1 MRYLPILGL
10 SALLLLDLM
19 VGGGGM
25 SWASGAVLWKLR
37 VPRVLTALL
46 AGGALALS
54 GAQMQAVFRNPLAD
68 PHIMGVSGGAGLGAA
83 IATMA
88 LGTSTAFFTGFTV
101 AVAAF
106 LGAFVAAALVI
117 AVSAR
122 FRSVT
127 TLLVFGVMMGFIFS
141 ALSSVLQYT
150 AGEESLKLFYSW
162 MAGSFSGCRFSEVAL
177 MAGALVIG
185 LVLAFCNGKGLDII
199 LFGEEYATLSGA
211 STRRILSLSMLSAC
225 LMTGTVT
232 AFCGP
237 LGFVGIV
244 APAPR
249 SPHHGLLGP
258 SAGPPLLPRD
268 RCHPGPRGRHPRQPL
283 AHPPPRGLHPRPHRH
298 SADSHAPV
306 AAKGVECKT
315 LTHSQLHHIDCSRQ
329 RSHNHINH
337 WKPTIC
343 ILRHFGLKT

>member
-1 MRYLPILGL
+1 MKFLPGALLVI
-10 SALLLLDLM
+10 LLLLDLLA
-19 VGGGGM
+19 GGGGM
-25 SWASGAVLWKLR
+25 SMATGAVLWKLR
-37 VPRVLTALL
+37 VPRVLTAVL
-46 AGGALALS
+46 AGGALAVS

-88 LGTSTAFFTGFTV
+88 LGTSAAFFTGFTV

-106 LGAFVAAALVI
+106 LGAFVAAALVV

-122 FRSVT
+122 FRSAT
-127 TLLVFGVMMGFIFS
+127 TLLVFGVMLGFIFS

-162 MAGSFSGCRFSEVAL
+162 MAGSFSGCRYVEVAL
-177 MAGALVIG
+177 MAGALVLG
-185 LVLAFCNGKGLDII
+185 LVLAICNGKGLDII

-211 STRRILSLSMLSAC
+211 STRRILILSMLSCC

-244 APAPR
+244 APHLARRITGASVHRQVLPC
-249 SPHHGLLGP
+249 SMATGATLALAADILANLWPIPLPVGSTLALIGIPLILLI
-258 SAGPPLLPRD
+258 LLR
-268 RCHPGPRGRHPRQPL
+268 RNASNVKH
-283 AHPPPRGLHPRPHRH
+283 
-298 SADSHAPV
+298 
-306 AAKGVECKT
+306 
-315 LTHSQLHHIDCSRQ
+315 
-329 RSHNHINH
+329 
-337 WKPTIC
+337 
-343 ILRHFGLKT
+343 

>member
-1 MRYLPILGL
+1 MKYLPGALL
-10 SALLLLDLM
+10 VTLLLLDLL

-25 SWASGAVLWKLR
+25 SMATGAVLWKLR
-37 VPRVLTALL
+37 VPRVLTAVI
-46 AGGALALS
+46 AGGALAAS

-88 LGTSTAFFTGFTV
+88 LGTSAAFFTGFTV

-106 LGAFVAAALVI
+106 LGAFVAAALVV

-127 TLLVFGVMMGFIFS
+127 TLLVFGVMLGFIFS

-150 AGEESLKLFYSW
+150 AGEESLKLFY
-162 MAGSFSGCRFSEVAL
+162 R
-177 MAGALVIG
+177 
-185 LVLAFCNGKGLDII
+185 
-199 LFGEEYATLSGA
+199 EYATLSGA
-211 STRRILSLSMLSAC
+211 STRRILFLSMLSAC

-244 APAPR
+244 APHLARRITGSSVHRQVLPCALATGATLALAADILANLWPIPLPVG
-249 SPHHGLLGP
+249 STLALIGIPLILLI
-258 SAGPPLLPRD
+258 LL
-268 RCHPGPRGRHPRQPL
+268 
-283 AHPPPRGLHPRPHRH
+283 
-298 SADSHAPV
+298 
-306 AAKGVECKT
+306 
-315 LTHSQLHHIDCSRQ
+315 RQ
-329 RSHNHINH
+329 RHA
-337 WKPTIC
+337 
-343 ILRHFGLKT
+343 

>member
-1 MRYLPILGL
+1 M
-10 SALLLLDLM
+10 ALLLVDLM

-37 VPRVLTALL
+37 VPRVMTALL

-88 LGTSTAFFTGFTV
+88 LGVSSSYFTGFTV
-101 AVAAF
+101 ALAAF
-106 LGAFVAAALVI
+106 LGAFVAAALVV
-117 AVSAR
+117 AVSTR
-122 FRSVT
+122 FRSTT
-127 TLLVFGVMMGFIFS
+127 TLLVFGVMLGFIFS

-162 MAGSFSGCRFSEVAL
+162 MAGSFSGSRYMEVIL
-177 MAGALVIG
+177 MAGALALG
-185 LVLAFCNGKGLDII
+185 LVLSIVNGKGLDLI

-211 STRRILSLSMLSAC
+211 STRRILILSMLSAC

-244 APAPR
+244 APHIARRITGSSAHQQVLPW
-249 SPHHGLLGP
+249 SLATGATLALAADILANLWPIPLPVGSTLALIGIPLVLILLLRNQ
-258 SAGPPLLPRD
+258 S
-268 RCHPGPRGRHPRQPL
+268 
-283 AHPPPRGLHPRPHRH
+283 
-298 SADSHAPV
+298 SN
-306 AAKGVECKT
+306 AKY
-315 LTHSQLHHIDCSRQ
+315 
-329 RSHNHINH
+329 
-337 WKPTIC
+337 
-343 ILRHFGLKT
+343 

>member
-1 MRYLPILGL
+1 MKYLPGTFLLIVLLGL
-10 SALLLLDLM
+10 DLCI
-19 VGGGGM
+19 GGG
-25 SWASGAVLWKLR
+25 SFSLATGAILWKLR
-37 VPRVLTALL
+37 VPRALTAVI
-46 AGGALALS
+46 AGGALAAS

-88 LGTSTAFFTGFTV
+88 LGTSAVFFTGFTV

-106 LGAFVAAALVI
+106 LGAAVAAFLVV

-127 TLLVFGVMMGFIFS
+127 TLLVFGVMLGFIFS

-162 MAGSFSGCRFSEVAL
+162 MAGSFSGCRYVEVAL
-177 MAGALVIG
+177 MAVALLLG
-185 LVLAFCNGKGLDII
+185 LVLAFANGKGLDII

-211 STRRILSLSMLSAC
+211 STRRILILSMLSCC

-244 APAPR
+244 APHLARRITGSSVHRQVLPC
-249 SPHHGLLGP
+249 SLATGATLALAADILANIWPIPLPVGSTLALIGIPLILTLL
-258 SAGPPLLPRD
+258 L
-268 RCHPGPRGRHPRQPL
+268 RQK
-283 AHPPPRGLHPRPHRH
+283 A
-298 SADSHAPV
+298 SNV
-306 AAKGVECKT
+306 K
-315 LTHSQLHHIDCSRQ
+315 
-329 RSHNHINH
+329 N
-337 WKPTIC
+337 
-343 ILRHFGLKT
+343 

>member
-1 MRYLPILGL
+1 MKYLPGTFLLIVLLGL
-10 SALLLLDLM
+10 DLCI
-19 VGGGGM
+19 GGG
-25 SWASGAVLWKLR
+25 SFSLATGAILWKLR
-37 VPRVLTALL
+37 LPRALTAVI
-46 AGGALALS
+46 AGGALAAS

-88 LGTSTAFFTGFTV
+88 LGTSAAFFTGFTV

-106 LGAFVAAALVI
+106 LGAAVAAFLVV

-127 TLLVFGVMMGFIFS
+127 TLLVFGVMLGFIFS

-162 MAGSFSGCRFSEVAL
+162 MAGSFSGCRYLEILL

-185 LVLAFCNGKGLDII
+185 LALAFCNGKGLDII

-211 STRRILSLSMLSAC
+211 STRRILVLSMLSCC

-244 APAPR
+244 APHIARRLTGSSVHRQVLPC
-249 SPHHGLLGP
+249 SLATGATLALAADILANIWPIPLPVGWTLALIGIP
-258 SAGPPLLPRD
+258 LILVILLP
-268 RCHPGPRGRHPRQPL
+268 Q
-283 AHPPPRGLHPRPHRH
+283 RP
-298 SADSHAPV
+298 SNA
-306 AAKGVECKT
+306 
-315 LTHSQLHHIDCSRQ
+315 
-329 RSHNHINH
+329 NH
-337 WKPTIC
+337 
-343 ILRHFGLKT
+343 

>member
-1 MRYLPILGL
+1 MKYLPGSFLLIVLLGL
-10 SALLLLDLM
+10 DLCI
-19 VGGGGM
+19 GGG
-25 SWASGAVLWKLR
+25 SFSLASGAILWKLR
-37 VPRVLTALL
+37 VPRALTAVI
-46 AGGALALS
+46 AGGALAAS

-88 LGTSTAFFTGFTV
+88 LGTSAAFFTGFTV

-106 LGAFVAAALVI
+106 LGAAVAAFLVV

-127 TLLVFGVMMGFIFS
+127 TLLVFGVMLGFIFS

-162 MAGSFSGCRFSEVAL
+162 MAGSFSGCRYVEVAL
-177 MAGALVIG
+177 MAVALLLG
-185 LVLAFCNGKGLDII
+185 LVLAFANGKGLDII

-211 STRRILSLSMLSAC
+211 STRRILVLSMLSCC

-244 APAPR
+244 APHLARRITGSSVHRQVLPC
-249 SPHHGLLGP
+249 SLATGATLALAADILANLWPIPLPVGSTLALIGIPLILTLL
-258 SAGPPLLPRD
+258 L
-268 RCHPGPRGRHPRQPL
+268 RQK
-283 AHPPPRGLHPRPHRH
+283 A
-298 SADSHAPV
+298 SNV
-306 AAKGVECKT
+306 K
-315 LTHSQLHHIDCSRQ
+315 
-329 RSHNHINH
+329 N
-337 WKPTIC
+337 
-343 ILRHFGLKT
+343 

>member
-1 MRYLPILGL
+1 MRYLPVVGL
-10 SALLLLDLM
+10 FALLLLDLL
-19 VGGGGM
+19 VGGG
-25 SWASGAVLWKLR
+25 SVSLVTGAILWKLR
-37 VPRVLTALL
+37 VPRVMTAVV
-46 AGGALALS
+46 AGGALAAS

-88 LGTSTAFFTGFTV
+88 LGTSAAFFTGFTV

-106 LGAFVAAALVI
+106 LGAFVAAALVV

-122 FRSVT
+122 LRSVT
-127 TLLVFGVMMGFIFS
+127 TLLVFGVMLGFIFS

-162 MAGSFSGCRFSEVAL
+162 MSGSFSGCRYFEVAL

-211 STRRILSLSMLSAC
+211 STRRILFLSMLSAC

-244 APAPR
+244 APHLARRITGSSVHRQVLPCALATGATLALAADILANLWHIPLPVG
-249 SPHHGLLGP
+249 STLALIGIPLILTLL
-258 SAGPPLLPRD
+258 L
-268 RCHPGPRGRHPRQPL
+268 RQK
-283 AHPPPRGLHPRPHRH
+283 ASNVKH
-298 SADSHAPV
+298 
-306 AAKGVECKT
+306 
-315 LTHSQLHHIDCSRQ
+315 
-329 RSHNHINH
+329 
-337 WKPTIC
+337 
-343 ILRHFGLKT
+343 

>member
-1 MRYLPILGL
+1 MRYLPVVGL
-10 SALLLLDLM
+10 FTLLLLDLL
-19 VGGGGM
+19 VGGG
-25 SWASGAVLWKLR
+25 SVSFATGAILWKLR
-37 VPRVLTALL
+37 VPRVMTAVI
-46 AGGALALS
+46 AGGALAAS

-88 LGTSTAFFTGFTV
+88 LGTSAAYFTGFTV

-106 LGAFVAAALVI
+106 LGAFVAAALVV

-127 TLLVFGVMMGFIFS
+127 TLLVFGVMLGFIFS

-162 MAGSFSGCRFSEVAL
+162 MAGSFSGCRYFEVAL

-211 STRRILSLSMLSAC
+211 STRRI
-225 LMTGTVT
+225 
-232 AFCGP
+232 
-237 LGFVGIV
+237 VGIV
-244 APAPR
+244 APHLARRITGSSVHRQVLPCALATGATLALAADILANLWPIPLPVG
-249 SPHHGLLGP
+249 STLALIGIPLILIILL
-258 SAGPPLLPRD
+258 
-268 RCHPGPRGRHPRQPL
+268 
-283 AHPPPRGLHPRPHRH
+283 
-298 SADSHAPV
+298 
-306 AAKGVECKT
+306 
-315 LTHSQLHHIDCSRQ
+315 RQ
-329 RSHNHINH
+329 RHA
-337 WKPTIC
+337 
-343 ILRHFGLKT
+343 

>member
-1 MRYLPILGL
+1 MKYLPGTFLLIVLLGL
-10 SALLLLDLM
+10 DLCI
-19 VGGGGM
+19 GGGSFSLATG
-25 SWASGAVLWKLR
+25 SILWKLR
-37 VPRVLTALL
+37 VPRALTAVI
-46 AGGALALS
+46 AGGALAAS

-88 LGTSTAFFTGFTV
+88 LGTSAAFFTGFTV

-106 LGAFVAAALVI
+106 LGAFVAAALVV

-122 FRSVT
+122 FRSVP
-127 TLLVFGVMMGFIFS
+127 TLLVFGVMLGFIFS

-162 MAGSFSGCRFSEVAL
+162 MAGSFSGCRYLEILL

-185 LVLAFCNGKGLDII
+185 LALAFCNGKGLDII

-211 STRRILSLSMLSAC
+211 STRRILVLSMLSCC

-244 APAPR
+244 APHIARRLTGSSVHRQVLPC
-249 SPHHGLLGP
+249 SLATGASLALAADILANLWPIPLPTGSTLALIGIP
-258 SAGPPLLPRD
+258 LILALLLPQKASNVK
-268 RCHPGPRGRHPRQPL
+268 H
-283 AHPPPRGLHPRPHRH
+283 
-298 SADSHAPV
+298 
-306 AAKGVECKT
+306 
-315 LTHSQLHHIDCSRQ
+315 
-329 RSHNHINH
+329 
-337 WKPTIC
+337 
-343 ILRHFGLKT
+343 

>member
-1 MRYLPILGL
+1 MKYLPGTFLLIVLLGL
-10 SALLLLDLM
+10 DLCI
-19 VGGGGM
+19 GG
-25 SWASGAVLWKLR
+25 SSFSLASGAILWKLR
-37 VPRVLTALL
+37 VPRALTAVI
-46 AGGALALS
+46 AGGALAAS

-88 LGTSTAFFTGFTV
+88 LGTSAAFFTGFTV

-106 LGAFVAAALVI
+106 LGAAVAAFLVV

-127 TLLVFGVMMGFIFS
+127 TLLVFGVMLGFIFS

-162 MAGSFSGCRFSEVAL
+162 MAGSFSGCRYVEVAL
-177 MAGALVIG
+177 MAVALLLG
-185 LVLAFCNGKGLDII
+185 LVLAFANGKGLDII
-199 LFGEEYATLSGA
+199 LFGEEYATISGA
-211 STRRILSLSMLSAC
+211 STRRILVLSMLSCC

-244 APAPR
+244 APHLARRITGSSVHRQVLPC
-249 SPHHGLLGP
+249 SLATGATLALAADILANLWPIPLPVGSTLALIGIPLILTLL
-258 SAGPPLLPRD
+258 L
-268 RCHPGPRGRHPRQPL
+268 RQK
-283 AHPPPRGLHPRPHRH
+283 A
-298 SADSHAPV
+298 SNV
-306 AAKGVECKT
+306 K
-315 LTHSQLHHIDCSRQ
+315 
-329 RSHNHINH
+329 N
-337 WKPTIC
+337 
-343 ILRHFGLKT
+343 

>member
-1 MRYLPILGL
+1 MTKNRSLITLFGVL
-10 SALLLLDLM
+10 VLLLLDLL
-19 VGGGGM
+19 VGGGGV
-25 SWASGAVLWKLR
+25 SWVTGAVLWKLR
-37 VPRVLTALL
+37 VPRVLTAVI
-46 AGGALALS
+46 AGGALAAS
-54 GAQMQAVFRNPLAD
+54 GAQMQALFRNPLAD

-88 LGTSTAFFTGFTV
+88 LGTSAAVFTGFTV

-122 FRSVT
+122 FHSVT
-127 TLLVFGVMMGFIFS
+127 TLLVFGVMLGFIFS

-162 MAGSFSGCRFSEVAL
+162 MAGSFSGCRSFEVVL
-177 MAGALVIG
+177 MAGALAIG
-185 LVLAFCNGKGLDII
+185 LVLAVRNGKGLDII

-211 STRRILSLSMLSAC
+211 STRRILVLSMLSAC

-244 APAPR
+244 APHLARRITGSSAHRQVLPC
-249 SPHHGLLGP
+249 SLVTGAILALAADILANLWPIPLPVGSTLALIGIPLILIVLL
-258 SAGPPLLPRD
+258 
-268 RCHPGPRGRHPRQPL
+268 
-283 AHPPPRGLHPRPHRH
+283 
-298 SADSHAPV
+298 
-306 AAKGVECKT
+306 
-315 LTHSQLHHIDCSRQ
+315 RQ
-329 RSHNHINH
+329 RHA
-337 WKPTIC
+337 
-343 ILRHFGLKT
+343 

>member
-1 MRYLPILGL
+1 MRWLPALGL
-10 SALLLLDLM
+10 LALLSLDLL
-19 VGGGGM
+19 VGGGGV
-25 SWASGAVLWKLR
+25 SFVTGALLWKLR
-37 VPRVLTALL
+37 LPRVLTAML
-46 AGGALALS
+46 AGGALAAS

-88 LGTSTAFFTGFTV
+88 LGTSAAVFTGFTV

-106 LGAFVAAALVI
+106 LGAFVAAALVV

-122 FRSVT
+122 FKSAT
-127 TLLVFGVMMGFIFS
+127 TLLVFGVMLVFIFS

-162 MAGSFSGCRFSEVAL
+162 MAGSFSGCRYLEIAL
-177 MAGALVIG
+177 MAGALAIG
-185 LVLAFCNGKGLDII
+185 LILAFCNGKGLDII

-211 STRRILSLSMLSAC
+211 STRRILILSMLSCC

-244 APAPR
+244 APHLARRLTGSSTHRRVLPC
-249 SPHHGLLGP
+249 SLATGATLALAADILANLWPIPLP
-258 SAGPPLLPRD
+258 AGSTLALIGIPLIFIILLPK
-268 RCHPGPRGRHPRQPL
+268 RH
-283 AHPPPRGLHPRPHRH
+283 A
-298 SADSHAPV
+298 
-306 AAKGVECKT
+306 
-315 LTHSQLHHIDCSRQ
+315 
-329 RSHNHINH
+329 
-337 WKPTIC
+337 
-343 ILRHFGLKT
+343 

>member
-1 MRYLPILGL
+1 MKYLPGTFLLIVLLGL
-10 SALLLLDLM
+10 DLCI
-19 VGGGGM
+19 GGG
-25 SWASGAVLWKLR
+25 SFSLATGAILWKLR
-37 VPRVLTALL
+37 VPRALTAVI
-46 AGGALALS
+46 AGGALAAS

-88 LGTSTAFFTGFTV
+88 LGTSAAFFTGFTV

-106 LGAFVAAALVI
+106 LGAAVAAFLVV

-127 TLLVFGVMMGFIFS
+127 TLLVFGVMLGFIFS

-162 MAGSFSGCRFSEVAL
+162 MAGSFSGCRYVEVAL
-177 MAGALVIG
+177 MAVALLLG
-185 LVLAFCNGKGLDII
+185 LVLAFANGKGLDII

-211 STRRILSLSMLSAC
+211 STRRILVLSMLSCC

-244 APAPR
+244 APHLARRITGSSVHRQVLPC
-249 SPHHGLLGP
+249 SLATGATLALAADILANLWPIPLPVGSTLALIGIPLIITLL
-258 SAGPPLLPRD
+258 L
-268 RCHPGPRGRHPRQPL
+268 RQK
-283 AHPPPRGLHPRPHRH
+283 A
-298 SADSHAPV
+298 SNV
-306 AAKGVECKT
+306 K
-315 LTHSQLHHIDCSRQ
+315 
-329 RSHNHINH
+329 N
-337 WKPTIC
+337 
-343 ILRHFGLKT
+343 

>member
-1 MRYLPILGL
+1 MHRSRFFILL
-10 SALLLLDLM
+10 APLAFLLIDLL
-19 VGGGGM
+19 VGGGGV
-25 SWASGAVLWKLR
+25 SLATGAVLWKLR
-37 VPRVLTALL
+37 LPRVLTAII
-46 AGGALALS
+46 AGGTLAAG

-83 IATMA
+83 VATMA
-88 LGTSTAFFTGFTV
+88 LGTSAAWFSGVTV

-106 LGAFVAAALVI
+106 VGAAVAAFLVV

-127 TLLVFGVMMGFIFS
+127 TLLVFGVMLGFIFS

-162 MAGSFSGCRFSEVAL
+162 MAGSFSGCRYGEIAL

-185 LVLAFCNGKGLDII
+185 LVLAFVNGKGLDII

-211 STRRILSLSMLSAC
+211 STRRILVLSMLSCC

-244 APAPR
+244 APHLARRLTGSAAHRQVLPF
-249 SPHHGLLGP
+249 SLATGATLALAADILANLWPIPLPVGSTLALIGIPLILILL
-258 SAGPPLLPRD
+258 L
-268 RCHPGPRGRHPRQPL
+268 
-283 AHPPPRGLHPRPHRH
+283 
-298 SADSHAPV
+298 
-306 AAKGVECKT
+306 
-315 LTHSQLHHIDCSRQ
+315 RQ
-329 RSHNHINH
+329 RTSNV
-337 WKPTIC
+337 KP
-343 ILRHFGLKT
+343 